1 MARSLTQ
8 FDAHIAEPAAIA
20 RERIDR
26 TTARALAAA
35 VASLAVATFV
45 VGTSTNALDPGG
57 TVAGNSF
64 ESGTVSLRDDDGGRS
79 LVQLENMAPRR
90 PIERC
95 ITITYDGTVLPV
107 DVTLGARIDGDI
119 AGYVLATIE
128 RGDAGGFDACSEF
141 EAEEMVFD
149 GRLGDLADGDP
160 LALGAMRFQGET
172 ISFRFTFELADEA
185 AAAGRSGS
193 IDFVWEAVPL

>member
-1 MARSLTQ
+1 MARPLSR
-8 FDAHIAEPAAIA
+8 FDDRVSAPADTA

-107 DVTLGARIDGDI
+107 DVTLAARTDGDI
-119 AGYVLATIE
+119 ADFVVANIE
-128 RGDAGGFDACSEF
+128 RGTAGGYDSCDEF
-141 EAEEMVFD
+141 EASEHVYE
-149 GRLGDLADGDP
+149 GRLGDLADGLP
-160 LALGAMRFQGET
+160 IALGAMRFQGES
-172 ISFRFTFELADEA
+172 IAFRFTFELADEA